1 VRLAVWVTPGRR
13 VSEIAGTAAGE
24 LRVRV
29 AAPPA
34 DGRANRELCRF
45 LAETLALPRSAV
57 SIVAGEGARHKVVQ
71 AVGVAP
77 AEARRRLG
85 LGEAGRSSP
94 GGPPRDARS
103 R

>member
-1 VRLAVWVTPGRR
+1 MRLAVWVTPGRR
-13 VSEIAGTAAGE
+13 VSEIAGVAGGE

-34 DGRANRELCRF
+34 DGRANLELCRF
-45 LAETLALPRSAV
+45 LAETLAAPRGAV
-57 SIVAGEGARHKVVQ
+57 TVVAGQAARHKLVQ

-85 LGEAGRSSP
+85 LSADQ
-94 GGPPRDARS
+94 PPPSARARGSRS